1 MPPFLSVK
9 GFVYKLA
16 TSQPLIIPMVKWAR
30 VNIFIDLPRL
40 PIYCGKYFTM
50 VNVSHVNTAFTVA
63 ASPFFRYFS
72 QSVRR
77 SVVIVCFPPIGI
89 CFSFLIKLSEYNPDL
104 EWCETTFISVVFD
117 VLSASHVHD
126 APRKVPRIF
135 YFSKTLPSLVHF
147 PAMKEP
153 CIWEIYTL
161 SLQCWAFFLFL
172 YSNASFEGNYLQY
185 WLDVQNFRFR
195 TKIILVCY
203 TTAQCLCAS

>member
-1 MPPFLSVK
+1 
-9 GFVYKLA
+9 
-16 TSQPLIIPMVKWAR
+16 
-30 VNIFIDLPRL
+30 
-40 PIYCGKYFTM
+40 M
-50 VNVSHVNTAFTVA
+50 VNVSHVNKAFTVA

-135 YFSKTLPSLVHF
+135 SFSKTLPSFVHF
-147 PAMKEP
+147 PPMKEP

-161 SLQCWAFFLFL
+161 SLQCWAFFFFTQTHLLKETTCNTDWMFRISGSVQNNLGLLHNSTVSMCFIEEVDTKTQSSPLEASLFSYL
-172 YSNASFEGNYLQY
+172 CQSFPVNASKVES
-185 WLDVQNFRFR
+185 
-195 TKIILVCY
+195 ILKKDMSES
-203 TTAQCLCAS
+203 T